1 MSAAGAIV
9 EPGVPLSIRVD
20 DLHVD
25 YEVFGDRR
33 AGLRSRFAERNAA
46 GRSAVHALRGVTF
59 DVHAGETIG
68 VVGFNGSGKSTLLS
82 AVAGVLPATSG
93 SILVAEE
100 PKLMGVGSALLP
112 RTSGYRNIRLGCL
125 ALGMSLDGVDEII
138 DDLVEFTELGD
149 AIHRPLNT
157 YSSGMRARV
166 YFVVATAITPKI
178 LLIDEALAV
187 GDKRFRTKSR
197 QRIEE
202 IIDAAGTLMMV
213 NHSANELKGFCE
225 RGLWLDEGQICMDGP
240 IDDVL
245 AAYGDEA

>member
-1 MSAAGAIV
+1 MSAAEASL
-9 EPGVPLSIRVD
+9 EPGAPLSIRVD

-33 AGLRSRFAERNAA
+33 AGLRARFAERNAA
-46 GRSAVHALRGVTF
+46 GRSAVHALRGVSF
-59 DVHAGETIG
+59 DVRAGETIG

-93 SILVAEE
+93 SILVADE
-100 PKLMGVGSALLP
+100 PKLMGVGAALIP

-125 ALGMSLDGVDEII
+125 ALGMSLDEVDEII
-138 DDLVEFTELGD
+138 DDLVDFTELGD

-213 NHSANELKGFCE
+213 NHSANELKSFCG
-225 RGLWLDEGQICMDGP
+225 RGLWLDEGQIRMVGP